1 MFLSLTV
8 RNAFYIAWR
17 MLSWVN
23 AWRRHDWF
31 YIACLYFPSL
41 RKHQNSLKDLRIRMG
56 VSSSCAIVIKSLRFW
71 IFCTPTVLANA
82 LLKGQVCINDVSILF
97 IKKGHTRW
105 IALSYIYWRPAINFF
120 FNCSKLNKNIHIMKI
135 YWLVGP

>member
-1 MFLSLTV
+1 MSLTV

-17 MLSWVN
+17 MLSWVK
-23 AWRRHDWF
+23 AWRKHDWF

-82 LLKGQVCINDVSILF
+82 LLKGQICINDVSILF
-97 IKKGHTRW
+97 IKKDTQDGLHLVIFIEDLRL
-105 IALSYIYWRPAINFF
+105 IFF